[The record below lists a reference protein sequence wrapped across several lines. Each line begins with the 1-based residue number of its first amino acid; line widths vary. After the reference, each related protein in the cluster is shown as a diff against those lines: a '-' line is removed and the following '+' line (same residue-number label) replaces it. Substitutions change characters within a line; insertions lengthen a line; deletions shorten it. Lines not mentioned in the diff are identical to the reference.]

1 MGLTKLVGWIAT
13 IASFWFPWTAVIA
26 TAAFAQDARA
36 QAKRQRRRAVD
47 EYNANLQDRLEMFD
61 LLPGAPRSLVLG
73 RVRYVE
79 GVRRKWTSGTNDE
92 RLTMIVSL
100 ASHEID
106 AVEQVYFDDVALTLD
121 ANGYVLTEPYFKADV
136 APAEVTIRVV
146 AGSGSANV
154 SPAVPLPQSHW
165 YGVNYTGGD
174 DAVYTATVTLA
185 GSVFSITNAARDG
198 DYVVPYSVATGVSK
212 ARVRVYLGGA
222 GQNVGAALAAEYPGK
237 LTASDKFAGIALLV
251 VDCDYD
257 QDVFPQ
263 GRPNVTAVI
272 RGAKCY
278 DPRSGLTVWTQN
290 PALHALK
297 YATWSGGWALKSSD
311 YVAADI
317 TAAANLCDVSTTFT
331 MTMPGGATSLVTL
344 PRYRCGI
351 TISSADDRADS
362 MASIVETMA
371 GTHGWAGGVWRVR
384 AGALAATDA
393 TVDQSWLVNE
403 MSSGRPNNEPVV
415 TAVQTVPRA
424 QRINRVTGSCVDS
437 AQRYQVLPF
446 PAIEDSVLVAAHG
459 ERTAEVEF
467 LGVTHIAHAQHL
479 ASIAIRHA
487 QAGLHL
493 DLTCGPQAATV
504 ELFDTLA
511 LTMPRYGFTAKT
523 FVVVGWT
530 WAPNGAYRLRLAE
543 STAAMFTVEAT
554 LTGRDPAPDS
564 DLPSP
569 WYVAPLSGI
578 AVTSG
583 TEALT
588 DGSVLTRT
596 QVTWAASTQA
606 SVLNGGRVE
615 VQFREVGVIGWQI
628 WEEDGA
634 AVSTV
639 IPSLRAGVFYS
650 FRARFVS
657 ASPLRVRG
665 GWSGQIVHQIGAVRE
680 VAGTTFVVEFSDAN
694 GVCYSSIV

>member
-1 MGLTKLVGWIAT
+1 MGLRKLIGYVAT
-13 IASFWFPWTAVIA
+13 IVSYWYPWVAAIAAV
-26 TAAFAQDARA
+26 AFQQDARL

-47 EYNANLQDRLEMFD
+47 EYNASLQERLEMFD
-61 LLPGAPRSLVLG
+61 LMPDAPRSLVLG

-100 ASHEID
+100 AGHEID
-106 AVEQVYFDDVALTLD
+106 AVESVYFDDVAVTLD
-121 ANGYVLTEPYFKADV
+121 GNGYVLTEPYFKGGV
-136 APAEVTIRVV
+136 APAEVTVTVV
-146 AGSGSANV
+146 GGNGSTSV
-154 SPAVPLPQSHW
+154 SPAVPLPGSFL
-165 YGVNYTGGD
+165 GIKGN
-174 DAVYTATVTLA
+174 AVANEATQVPVSLA
-185 GSVFSITNAARDG
+185 GSTFTITGAAADG
-198 DYVVPYSVATGVSK
+198 DYVVPYTVATGESK
-212 ARVRVYLGGA
+212 ARVRIYLGAA

-237 LTASDKFAGIALLV
+237 ISSSDKFENIALLV

-263 GRPNVTAVI
+263 GRPNVNAVI

-278 DPRSGLTVWTQN
+278 DPRTTLTVWTEN

-297 YATWSGGWALKSSD
+297 YATWESGWALQSSD
-311 YVAADI
+311 YVPADI
-317 TAAANLCDVSTTFT
+317 TAAANLCDVSTAFT
-331 MTMPGGATSLVTL
+331 VTVPGEAPSIVTL
-344 PRYRCGI
+344 PRFRCGI
-351 TISSADDRADS
+351 TITSADDHAES

-371 GTHGWAGGVWRVR
+371 GTHGWAGGIWRVR

-393 TVDQSWLVNE
+393 AVDQSWLVNE
-403 MSSGRPNNEPVV
+403 VSSGRPNDEPVV

-424 QRINRVTGSCVDS
+424 QRINRVTGSCVDP
-437 AQRYQVLPF
+437 AQRYQLLPF

-459 ERTAEVEF
+459 ERAAEVEF
-467 LGVTHIAHAQHL
+467 PGVTHIAHAQHL
-479 ASIAIRHA
+479 ASIAIRQA
-487 QAGLHL
+487 QAGLRL
-493 DLTCGPQAATV
+493 DLTCGPQAAPV

-523 FVVVGWT
+523 FVVTGWT

-543 STAAMFTVEAT
+543 STAALFTVEAT

-569 WYVAPLSGI
+569 WYVAPLTGL

-583 TEALT
+583 TEALS

-596 QVTWAASTQA
+596 QVAWTAATQA

-615 VQFREVGVIGWQI
+615 VQFREVGLTQWQI
-628 WEEDGA
+628 WEEDGSA
-634 AVSTV
+634 AAAI
-639 IPSLRAGVFYS
+639 IPSLRAGVYYT

-665 GWSGQIVHQIGAVRE
+665 SWSGQVVHQIGAVPE
-680 VAGTTFVVEFSDAN
+680 VAGATFIVEFSDAD
-694 GVCYSSIV
+694 GVCYSNIG